1 MRYDGVGWDGI
12 EWDGKMRCNGVDGD
26 GMAEVSG

>member
-1 MRYDGVGWDGI
+1 MRYNGVGWDGI
-12 EWDGKMRCNGVDGD
+12 EWDGKMRCDGVDGD

>member
-12 EWDGKMRCNGVDGD
+12 EWDGKMRCDGVDGD

>member
-12 EWDGKMRCNGVDGD
+12 EWDGKMRCNGMDGD